1 MQDRIAYQ
9 GITFDDVLLEPGYS
23 DVVPKDTDVRTQ
35 LTRNVRINI
44 PILSSPM
51 DTVTESE
58 LAIALAQEGGIG
70 IIHKNLSIAVQ
81 TREVDKVKRSE
92 NGIITD
98 PQTLP
103 PDDTVGHARKLMEEH
118 HISGV
123 PITVNGVLKGI
134 LTRRDLKFLDD
145 NEQKLEEVMTKKNL
159 VTAPENTTLDAAE
172 KLLTKNKV
180 EKLLLVDDQFRL
192 KGLITIKDIDKTQK
206 FPHAAKDARGRL
218 KVGAA
223 IGVREFE
230 RAASLIEAGVDVL
243 VVDSAHGHSRNV
255 VETVRELKRRHNIDV
270 IAGNVATTE
279 GAKALADAGADGVK
293 CGIGPGCFAAG
304 TRVLMANGT
313 YRNIE
318 EVRVGDR
325 VINMNGQPVTV
336 AKAWCTGVR
345 EVIGVRHTA
354 SFRETFAT
362 PDHRF
367 YVGDLN
373 TSSRASIASKGY
385 ATLLAKP
392 TKTGLTKLKW
402 KEVGTLDRD
411 VMLLPK
417 RIAFEMPAE
426 LTIDLS
432 EYAVREAK
440 LERYTTEVRASYDL
454 GYLLGTFL
462 GDGHAFLNRARNS
475 DIGRVSW
482 YFGKN
487 EPEVTAKLVK
497 AVEAVTGVAPKVVT
511 GEKVDTV
518 NLYSLQ
524 WARLLG
530 ECGKRH
536 EKHLPDKYL
545 CGNAEYLHGLFDGLV
560 DSDGYTATDGRIGFH
575 NTAERLVELFNVL
588 CFLVKGSFPNSDTEE
603 PTAGGLAGVDVA
615 NCRESYR
622 SRLNVSHL
630 KRHAGEFQVV
640 KPLGKRETGLSVPVY
655 DIEVDCPTHSF
666 IANNAVVHNSICTT
680 RIVSG
685 VGVPQM
691 SAIANVVKGLAGT
704 GIPVIADG
712 GIRYSGDITKALAA
726 GAHSV
731 MIGGLFAGLAESPGQ
746 LILYRGRS
754 FKQYRGM
761 GSLGAMMAGS
771 ADRYHQGSGSGGPAQ
786 PANGKLVP
794 EGVEGRVPFKGHL
807 SPYVYQL
814 VGGVR
819 AGMGYCGCKTLDELR
834 TKARFIQVTAA
845 SVQESHPHDIAI
857 TQEAPNYSSV
867 DYAGDS
873 GG

>member
-35 LTRNVRINI
+35 LTRNVRLNI
-44 PILSSPM
+44 PIISSPM

-70 IIHKNLSIAVQ
+70 IIHKNLTIAFQ

-98 PQTLP
+98 PITLP
-103 PDDTVGHARKLMEEH
+103 PDDTVGHARKIMEDH

-123 PITVNGVLKGI
+123 PITVNGILKGI

-145 NEQKLEEVMTKKNL
+145 NEQKLDEVMTKKNL

-206 FPHAAKDARGRL
+206 FPNAAKDARGRL

-223 IGVREFE
+223 IGVRDFE

-255 VETVRELKRRHNIDV
+255 IETVRELKKRHSIDV
-270 IAGNVATTE
+270 IAGNVATIE
-279 GAKALADAGADGVK
+279 GARALAEAGADGVK
-293 CGIGPGCFAAG
+293 CGIGPG
-304 TRVLMANGT
+304 
-313 YRNIE
+313 
-318 EVRVGDR
+318 
-325 VINMNGQPVTV
+325 
-336 AKAWCTGVR
+336 
-345 EVIGVRHTA
+345 
-354 SFRETFAT
+354 
-362 PDHRF
+362 
-367 YVGDLN
+367 
-373 TSSRASIASKGY
+373 
-385 ATLLAKP
+385 
-392 TKTGLTKLKW
+392 
-402 KEVGTLDRD
+402 
-411 VMLLPK
+411 
-417 RIAFEMPAE
+417 
-426 LTIDLS
+426 
-432 EYAVREAK
+432 
-440 LERYTTEVRASYDL
+440 
-454 GYLLGTFL
+454 
-462 GDGHAFLNRARNS
+462 
-475 DIGRVSW
+475 
-482 YFGKN
+482 
-487 EPEVTAKLVK
+487 
-497 AVEAVTGVAPKVVT
+497 
-511 GEKVDTV
+511 
-518 NLYSLQ
+518 
-524 WARLLG
+524 
-530 ECGKRH
+530 
-536 EKHLPDKYL
+536 
-545 CGNAEYLHGLFDGLV
+545 
-560 DSDGYTATDGRIGFH
+560 
-575 NTAERLVELFNVL
+575 
-588 CFLVKGSFPNSDTEE
+588 
-603 PTAGGLAGVDVA
+603 
-615 NCRESYR
+615 
-622 SRLNVSHL
+622 
-630 KRHAGEFQVV
+630 
-640 KPLGKRETGLSVPVY
+640 
-655 DIEVDCPTHSF
+655 
-666 IANNAVVHNSICTT
+666 SICTT

-726 GAHSV
+726 GAFSC

-771 ADRYHQGSGSGGPAQ
+771 ADRYQQGSASGGPAQ